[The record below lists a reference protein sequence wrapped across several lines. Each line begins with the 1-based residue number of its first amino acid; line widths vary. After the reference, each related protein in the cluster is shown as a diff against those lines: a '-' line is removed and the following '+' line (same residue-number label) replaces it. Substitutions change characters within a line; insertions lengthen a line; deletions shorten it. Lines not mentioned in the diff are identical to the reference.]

1 MIDSDKHMDTDREK
15 MSRAKYEEMFM
26 GEKGSNICGFDM
38 NRFTFLFYF
47 GCNNFMCP
55 KIENGG
61 RFSDQFKIC
70 LEEKYIYHEVH
81 LLMVHLN

>member
-38 NRFTFLFYF
+38 NRFMFLFYF

-61 RFSDQFKIC
+61 RFNIYIDQTSTVSKFRRIFFSA
-70 LEEKYIYHEVH
+70 
-81 LLMVHLN
+81 